1 MTREGKLAVARQLA
15 TPPMRLFARWIEHA
29 LDVAVQCP
37 HDPDA
42 REHRWPVVFCND
54 LAAP

>member
-54 LAAP
+54 